1 MKFEQYL
8 NEGRRKVIKYKPG
21 KTLFLVRVKDI
32 KKGHVI
38 STVDSTKF
46 MKIMEKEFRKFKF
59 VQDAVDFYNKHYK
72 RENLQAELILDI

>member
-1 MKFEQYL
+1 MKFEKYL
-8 NEGRRKVIKYKPG
+8 NEGRKKVIRKDP
-21 KTLFLVRVKDI
+21 FLVVVKDI

-38 STVDSTKF
+38 NRLDTGKF